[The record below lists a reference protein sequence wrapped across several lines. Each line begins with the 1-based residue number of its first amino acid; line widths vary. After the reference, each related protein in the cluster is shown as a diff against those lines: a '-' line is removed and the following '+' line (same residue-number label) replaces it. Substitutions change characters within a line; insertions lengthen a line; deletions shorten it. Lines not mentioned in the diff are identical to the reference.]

1 MSVLEPETDPW
12 RVNLP
17 VFEGP
22 LDLLLYLIKREEVD
36 IYEVELGRIT
46 DQYLSYLNEL
56 EKLDLEVAGEFLVV
70 AANLVYLKSRTL
82 LPVDQQPPEEEAE
95 EEDPRWE
102 LIRQLVE
109 YKKFKEAAESLEYQ
123 AIQQEKIY
131 YRQGA
136 DRPKKPRSK
145 PGLGKVEVID
155 LVRAFQQILQA
166 AQERH
171 GFREIYEDK
180 YTVSEKIEY
189 VLDRIEKETRVLFST
204 LFYETSTRG
213 EIVVTF
219 LAVLELIRLKQ
230 LRFEQSEVFG
240 EIEIIQAKSIA
251 DLSQES
257 ESEFDHE

>member
-1 MSVLEPETDPW
+1 MSVLEPDTDPW

-46 DQYLSYLNEL
+46 DQYLSYLGEL
-56 EKLDLEVAGEFLVV
+56 EKMDLEVAGEFLVV

-109 YKKFKEAAESLEYQ
+109 YKKFKEAAESLETH
-123 AIQQEKIY
+123 AIEQEKVF
-131 YRQGA
+131 YRQAG
-136 DRPKKPRSK
+136 DRPKKPK
-145 PGLGKVEVID
+145 AQPGLGKVEVID

-189 VLDRIEKETRVLFST
+189 VLERIEKEKRVKFST
-204 LFYETSTRG
+204 LFFETSTRG

-230 LRFEQSEVFG
+230 LQFEQGEVFG
-240 EIEIIQAKSIA
+240 EIQIMQADNISDEIKIRGGLN
-251 DLSQES
+251 DE
-257 ESEFDHE
+257 

>member
-1 MSVLEPETDPW
+1 MSVLEPDTDPW
-12 RVNLP
+12 RVDLP

-36 IYEVELGRIT
+36 IYEVELGKIT
-46 DQYLSYLNEL
+46 NQYLSYLDQL
-56 EKLDLEVAGEFLVV
+56 EKLDLEIAGEFLVV
-70 AANLVYLKSRTL
+70 AANLVYIKSRTL
-82 LPVDQQPPEEEAE
+82 LPVDQQPPEEDAE

-109 YKKFKEAAESLEYQ
+109 YKKFKEAAESLEFQ
-123 AIQQEKIY
+123 ALEQEKIF
-131 YRQGA
+131 YRQSS
-136 DRPKKPRSK
+136 DRPKKPK
-145 PGLGKVEVID
+145 AQPGLGKVEVLD

-180 YTVSEKIEY
+180 YTFSEKIEY
-189 VLDRIEKETRVLFST
+189 VLERIEKETKVKFSS
-204 LFYETSTRG
+204 LFYQTSTRG

-240 EIEIIQAKSIA
+240 EIDIIQAKPIVDGVEIKGA
-251 DLSQES
+251 FEDE
-257 ESEFDHE
+257 

>member
-1 MSVLEPETDPW
+1 MPVLEPETDPW
-12 RVNLP
+12 RIDLP

-36 IYEVELGRIT
+36 IYEVELGKIT
-46 DQYLSYLNEL
+46 NQYLSYLDEL
-56 EKLDLEVAGEFLVV
+56 EKLDLEIAGEFLVV

-82 LPVDQQPPEEEAE
+82 LPVDQQPAE
-95 EEDPRWE
+95 EDAEEDDPRWE

-109 YKKFKEAAESLEYQ
+109 YKKFKEAAESLESQ
-123 AIQQEKIY
+123 ALHQEKIH
-131 YRQGA
+131 YRQVI
-136 DRPKKPRSK
+136 DRPSKPKAK

-180 YTVSEKIEY
+180 FTVSEKIEY
-189 VLDRIEKETRVLFST
+189 VLDRLEQEKRVKFST
-204 LFYETSTRG
+204 LFYQTSTRG

-230 LRFEQSEVFG
+230 LKFEQSEVFG
-240 EIEIIQAKSIA
+240 EIEIIQAKPIVEGVEIKGA
-251 DLSQES
+251 FEDE
-257 ESEFDHE
+257 